1 MKTRNLLSLLAIVI
15 AIAFASTNLFAQE
28 EKKEQKQGDENAV
41 QTKTEQKN
49 EGAETQIQ
57 NRLEVREEKGT
68 LTRTNEGT
76 MTREQLRSEE
86 KALKG
91 DGKKS
96 EGKALKSFVDENGD
110 GINDNAANSEG
121 EKTALK
127 QATKKGNVNK
137 FDGNKYGPG
146 DGTGKSNIGTKEGT
160 YGPGT
165 VTGSES
171 GTKRGSRK

>member
-15 AIAFASTNLFAQE
+15 AIAFASSNLFAQE
-28 EKKEQKQGDENAV
+28 EKQEQKKGDENAV
-41 QTKTEQKN
+41 KTELKN
-49 EGAETQIQ
+49 EGANTQ

-76 MTREQLRSEE
+76 MTREQLRGEE

-91 DGKKS
+91 EEKPLKK
-96 EGKALKSFVDENGD
+96 FVDVDGD

-121 EKTALK
+121 DENALK

-146 DGTGKSNIGTKEGT
+146 DGTGNDGIGPKDGT
-160 YGPGT
+160 GYGPGT
-165 VTGSES
+165 ETGSAS